1 MSIKSMHNNITQIEE
16 SYVSQHSFFV
26 RFLNFLIYC
35 FLITEPFSFSLIKR
49 DSPKY
54 SAIIL
59 DANKLI
65 CASIYTAAKEMS

>member
-1 MSIKSMHNNITQIEE
+1 MPIS
-16 SYVSQHSFFV
+16 
-26 RFLNFLIYC
+26 FLNFVIYC
-35 FLITEPFSFSLIKR
+35 FLTTTEPFSFSLIKK

-65 CASIYTAAKEMS
+65 SASIYTAAKEMS